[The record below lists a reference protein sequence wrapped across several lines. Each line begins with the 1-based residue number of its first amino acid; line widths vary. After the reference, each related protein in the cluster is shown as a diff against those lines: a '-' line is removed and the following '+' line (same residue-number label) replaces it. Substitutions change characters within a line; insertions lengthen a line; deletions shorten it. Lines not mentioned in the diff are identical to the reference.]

1 MSKGF
6 NEGKTYAMEKP
17 NGQTFSINLYAKA
30 AHGKA
35 QKDWPLITC
44 SNSPF
49 TEGEWLRYKRVCE
62 DDKITIPTVE
72 ELSKKKEAIKAL
84 ENRTWT
90 DAEITERLKRQ
101 GLLNGRANAQAL
113 AKYKEQLYAAQKN
126 ENWDKIRELEDII
139 MKLEPP
145 KQLAYGTSLQKKVP
159 TGAVK
164 ESDMDRIAR
173 HNAEQRRKNNE
184 EIKAAELRERAER
197 RRQDAALAR
206 GDSSVVVDT
215 SRRVK
220 TRAVLTH
227 DVNNPSGTTTPK
239 GVSTPSE
246 KKDVVVEKVLP
257 HIAKLQAEM
266 NAKKG
271 FGQISKTLT
280 DDDVIG
286 AMDLGIDIEL

>member
-1 MSKGF
+1 
-6 NEGKTYAMEKP
+6 MEKP
-17 NGQTFSINLYAKA
+17 NGQKFSINQYVKA
-30 AHGKA
+30 AHGSAK
-35 QKDWPLITC
+35 KDWPLITC
-44 SNSPF
+44 SDSPF
-49 TEGEWLRYKRVCE
+49 TEEEWARYKGVCR
-62 DDKITIPTVE
+62 DDKVVIPTAE
-72 ELSKKKEAIKAL
+72 ALREKKAAIVAL

-90 DAEITERLKRQ
+90 DIEITERLKRQ

-113 AKYKEQLYAAQKN
+113 AKYKEQLYAAKKN
-126 ENWDKIRELEDII
+126 ENWDKVRELEDII
-139 MKLEPP
+139 IKLEPP
-145 KQLAYGTSLQKKVP
+145 TKLAYGTSLTKKAP
-159 TGAVK
+159 TGDVK
-164 ESDMDRIAR
+164 ESEQDRIAR

-215 SRRVK
+215 SRRVR

-227 DVNNPSGTTTPK
+227 DVNNPSGTSTPK
-239 GVSTPSE
+239 SVSTPQE
-246 KKDVVVEKVLP
+246 KKDAVETVLP

-286 AMDLGIDIEL
+286 AMDLGIEIDL